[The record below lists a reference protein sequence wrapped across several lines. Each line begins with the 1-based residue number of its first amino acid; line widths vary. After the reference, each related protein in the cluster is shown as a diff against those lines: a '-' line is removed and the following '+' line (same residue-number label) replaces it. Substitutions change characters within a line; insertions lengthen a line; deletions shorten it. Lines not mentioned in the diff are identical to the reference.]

1 METLNEKAY
10 TGKPECGNMNTFERA
25 FQGRINDKV
34 KYCKMNK
41 WKEITETVL
50 WILHSVE
57 DKLFS
62 RDRTVPF
69 RVHGRQKWNES

>member
-50 WILHSVE
+50 WILH
-57 DKLFS
+57 
-62 RDRTVPF
+62 
-69 RVHGRQKWNES
+69 RV